1 MNEHFWHTAMIELHV
16 YSSFSIRKNLS
27 IDILDQTDCLYFN
40 LSKKIF
46 HFLLLFTYF
55 YPWYDSAN
63 VHSYYKKKN
72 RKNEEKKI
80 FSSQKREIDR
90 VDYL

>member
-27 IDILDQTDCLYFN
+27 IDILDQTDCFYFN
-40 LSKKIF
+40 VKKFFIF
-46 HFLLLFTYF
+46 FYCLLIFILDTIQQTCILII
-55 YPWYDSAN
+55 
-63 VHSYYKKKN
+63 KKKN